1 MEENLSN
8 TILLELQKLN
18 GRFDHMQEEMQNK
31 FALIDARFNTL
42 EEFVLTMQQDIGSLQ
57 EALQDR
63 ISAIE
68 ESLQNR
74 ISTVEETLQDR
85 ISAVEESLQNKISTV
100 EETLQDRIT
109 TIENITLRMEYT
121 FHDKISILFDAHSY
135 SNDQYH
141 KLDKRIRQ
149 NEIKIANLSLSNL

>member
-42 EEFVLTMQQDIGSLQ
+42 EEFVLTMQQDIGSFQ

-63 ISAIE
+63 IS
-68 ESLQNR
+68 
-74 ISTVEETLQDR
+74 V
-85 ISAVEESLQNKISTV
+85 VEESLQNKISTV
-100 EETLQDRIT
+100 EERLQDRIT